1 MFLVL
6 PFRREFITI
15 WKMICSPHQR
25 IMILFPIQDPPL
37 HRERREM
44 KAHLPMSRL
53 KAGHIIPMIIS
64 IWPMF
69 LRIL

>member
-1 MFLVL
+1 MKKGLRTVVGYFVL
-6 PFRREFITI
+6 GIAL
-15 WKMICSPHQR
+15 QR